1 LGIGEVGLRF
11 VRFEHANALVRSVS
25 LLCKHRLRAQLRPD
39 RGALEM
45 YDVCVLVYVYLHLT
59 HVLLFVCSSIP
70 LFLCFFLCLSF
81 SRARSLTRSL
91 SVAEGTA
98 FEARRSAESAIA
110 RASVLY
116 RDTPRRGQAVGLETS
131 LSVIRKLEGWLECLC
146 VGPAWE
152 IQFSTR

>member
-1 LGIGEVGLRF
+1 MQTHSCGLF
-11 VRFEHANALVRSVS
+11 PCSAST
-25 LLCKHRLRAQLRPD
+25 D
-39 RGALEM
+39 
-45 YDVCVLVYVYLHLT
+45 CVLNYAQTEVHLKCMMCVCLCMYLHLT

-131 LSVIRKLEGWLECLC
+131 LSVIRKLEGWWECLC